1 MVESAIMKST
11 LMSILLKFV
20 AVVISCNAG
29 NVMATVNS
37 TKIKEYVK
45 YKKKY
50 NATFNV
56 AFLGEF
62 NQNNSCLCLF
72 CLKHLV

>member
-50 NATFNV
+50 NATF
-56 AFLGEF
+56 
-62 NQNNSCLCLF
+62 
-72 CLKHLV
+72 K